1 MEHEVA
7 GEDERSRRHQYP
19 RPAKTPFNS
28 HPSGTVRSGTFASK
42 VQPIKVGVMG
52 RGPGAPSA
60 LSSGGAQQVEG
71 DCSSPRSLLARWIE
85 MRLFL
90 TVWAG
95 QLL

>member
-1 MEHEVA
+1 VEHEVEGRTKGA
-7 GEDERSRRHQYP
+7 GATSAP
-19 RPAKTPFNS
+19 GRPKALQLSSFWYR
-28 HPSGTVRSGTFASK
+28 TVGNFCLKSPTNKGRGD
-42 VQPIKVGVMG
+42 G
-52 RGPGAPSA
+52 RGPGPPSA